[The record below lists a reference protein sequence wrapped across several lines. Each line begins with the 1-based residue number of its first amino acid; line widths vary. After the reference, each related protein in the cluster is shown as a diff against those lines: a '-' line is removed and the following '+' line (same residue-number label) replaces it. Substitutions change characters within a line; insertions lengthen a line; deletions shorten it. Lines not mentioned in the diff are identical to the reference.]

1 MGVIVTFFDLS
12 KLSSSPFRKS
22 SIDKIIVIQETHVN
36 LIDTMAPSRPWT
48 EAQDVL
54 SSFCIFES
62 KLMIRLHYSE
72 LL

>member
-1 MGVIVTFFDLS
+1 MGVIVTLFDLS
-12 KLSSSPFRKS
+12 KLRSSPFRES
-22 SIDKIIVIQETHVN
+22 SIDNIIVIHKTHVN

-48 EAQDVL
+48 EAEDVL
-54 SSFCIFES
+54 SSCCIFES